1 MLAIEA
7 ARPSDRPGSYQEAHR
22 MVTQIN
28 EHIFPDVPELSLAM
42 EVDAMEIDKVVGD
55 FNIDEIDEILVRI
68 YRENRRNELEEDLE
82 VLSTMLPSILDG

>member
-7 ARPSDRPGSYQEAHR
+7 ARPSDSPGSYQEAQR

-28 EHIFPDVPELSLAM
+28 EHIFPDVPELSL
-42 EVDAMEIDKVVGD
+42 AMEIDKVVGD